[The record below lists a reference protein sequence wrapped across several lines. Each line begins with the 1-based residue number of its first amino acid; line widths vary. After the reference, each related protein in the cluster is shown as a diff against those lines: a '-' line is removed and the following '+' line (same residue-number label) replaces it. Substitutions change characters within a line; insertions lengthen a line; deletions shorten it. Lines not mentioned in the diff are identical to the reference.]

1 MAGLTVLLIYIV
13 GVIALAYSRSN
24 LRNTAFAAGGLLLVY
39 LLAGTFSWFWF
50 LFLLFS
56 VVIAGF
62 LSQRQLRRDHVS
74 SRLLIWYRNV
84 MPEMSETER
93 EAVNAGTVW
102 WEGELF
108 TGKPDWEKLLSN
120 GKPAITAGEQEF
132 IEGPVEQ
139 LCRMVDSWKVNFEL
153 ADIPPEV
160 LAHIREHRFLGM
172 IIPRE
177 YGGLGLS
184 AVAQTEVYTRL
195 FGISS
200 VVGNFISVPNS
211 LGPGELLLKYGTQ
224 QQRDYYLPRLAT
236 GEEIPCFALTGPL
249 AGSDATAIPDTGI
262 VCKGTWEGREI
273 TGMRLTFDKR
283 YITLAPVATLIG
295 LAFKFKD
302 PDHLIGEIDDYGITC
317 ALIPRDTPGL
327 DIGKRHLPMGEPFL
341 NGPVRG
347 KDIFV
352 PLDYII
358 GGSDMAGKGWRMLV
372 DCLSAGRAIS
382 LPSIATCMAKRG
394 LAASSGYA
402 GIRRQ
407 FNLPL
412 ARFEGIQKPLARIAG
427 FTYIINAACR
437 HTAQAIDQGAK
448 PAVASAILKYHCTE
462 MARRIALDAADIH
475 GGKGIIKG
483 PKNYLA
489 WGYESVPVAI
499 TVEGANILTRSL
511 MIFGQG
517 ATRCHPYV
525 LKEMAIAQKEYSDNL
540 VAEFDSLLFNHAG
553 FFCQN
558 GARSLV
564 HAMTGSYFTGILIDS
579 PAKRYYQHLERFS
592 AAFVLVSDTAM
603 LTMQSSLKKREM
615 LSARLGDLL
624 SMLYL
629 ASMVLKH
636 YENDGCP
643 AEDMPV
649 VDWAIQYLL
658 NRYQQAM
665 YGILQNF
672 PSRPIAW
679 LLRLLVFPLGRWFN
693 RPADIL
699 EARVANLVTHDT
711 PTRNRLIAGIYSTAV
726 TGNPVGIVNEVF
738 HLSLVTEP
746 LQRKIRDAVRSGKI
760 VDLAGIKL
768 VNAAEQAGIV
778 TAEEANRLRLYEEK
792 MMDVIHVDEFSYDEF
807 SRDRPVAGRTVKKR
821 ISKKKKP
828 ASRRTKKASA
838 TTRHKPGSSGK

>member
-1 MAGLTVLLIYIV
+1 MTSLTVLLIYIAGAV
-13 GVIALAYSRSN
+13 ALAYSRSD
-24 LRNTAFAAGGLLLVY
+24 LRTTAFAAGGLLLVY
-39 LLAGTFSWFWF
+39 LLAGSFSWFWF

-56 VVIAGF
+56 TVITGL
-62 LSQRQLRRDHVS
+62 LSQRQLRRDQVS
-74 SRLLIWYRNV
+74 SRLLNWYRRI
-84 MPEMSETER
+84 MPEMSETEQ

-108 TGKPDWEKLLSN
+108 TGKPDWEKLLSS
-120 GKPAITAGEQEF
+120 GKPVITADEQEF
-132 IEGPVEQ
+132 IDGPVEQ

-160 LAHIREHRFLGM
+160 MAHVRQHKFLGM
-172 IIPRE
+172 IIPPE

-211 LGPGELLLKYGTQ
+211 LGPGELLLKYGTR
-224 QQRDYYLPRLAT
+224 QQRDYYLPRLAN
-236 GEEIPCFALTGPL
+236 GEEIPCFALTAPL

-262 VCKGTWEGREI
+262 VCRGEWEGREI

-283 YITLAPVATLIG
+283 YITLAPIATLIG
-295 LAFKFKD
+295 LAFRLKD
-302 PDHLIGEIDDYGITC
+302 PDHLIGEEDDYGITC
-317 ALIPRDTPGL
+317 ALIPGDTPGL
-327 DIGKRHLPMGEPFL
+327 DIGRRHLPMGEPFL

-358 GGSDMAGKGWRMLV
+358 GGTDMAGKGWRMLV

-382 LPSIATCMAKRG
+382 LPSISTCMAKRG
-394 LAASSGYA
+394 LAATSAYA
-402 GIRRQ
+402 VIRRQ
-407 FNLPL
+407 FRLPL

-517 ATRCHPYV
+517 ATRCHPFV
-525 LKEMAIAQKEYSDNL
+525 LKELAIAQKEYSDDL
-540 VAEFDSLLFNHAG
+540 AAEFDSVLFNHAG
-553 FFCQN
+553 FFFRN

-564 HAMTGSYFTGILIDS
+564 HALTGSFFTGLLIDS

-592 AAFVLVSDTAM
+592 AAFALVADTAM

-636 YENDGCP
+636 YEDDGCP

-649 VDWAIQYLL
+649 VDWACQHLL

-665 YGILQNF
+665 HGLLQNF
-672 PSRPIAW
+672 PSLPVAW
-679 LLRLLVFPLGRWFN
+679 LLRVLVFPLGRWFN
-693 RPADIL
+693 GPADIL
-699 EARVANLVTHDT
+699 DARVANLVTHDT
-711 PTRNRLIAGIYSTAV
+711 PTRNRLIAGIYSTPAA
-726 TGNPVGIVNEVF
+726 GNPVGTVNEVF
-738 HLSLVTEP
+738 QQSLAVEP
-746 LQRKIRDAVRSGKI
+746 LQRKLRDAVRSGKLA
-760 VDLAGIKL
+760 DLAGVELIS
-768 VNAAEQAGIV
+768 AAEQAAVV
-778 TAEEANRLRLYEEK
+778 TAGEAKQLCVYHEK
-792 MMDVIHVDEFSYDEF
+792 MMDVINVDEFPYGAF
-807 SRDRPVAGRTVKKR
+807 SRVKPAAARTVKKR
-821 ISKKKKP
+821 AGKKKP
-828 ASRRTKKASA
+828 AGKRKKSTSTA
-838 TTRHKPGSSGK
+838 TADKPDRPGKE

>member
-1 MAGLTVLLIYIV
+1 MNGLTVLLIYIV
-13 GVIALAYSRSN
+13 AATALAYRRSD
-24 LRNTAFAAGGLLLVY
+24 LKTTAFAAGGLLLVY
-39 LLAGTFSWFWF
+39 LLAGIFSWFWF
-50 LFLLFS
+50 LFLLIS
-56 VVIAGF
+56 VVVAGL
-62 LSQRQLRRDHVS
+62 LSQRQLRRDFVS
-74 SRLLIWYRNV
+74 ARVLDWYRRI
-84 MPEMSETER
+84 MPRLSETEQ

-108 TGKPDWEKLLSN
+108 TGKPDWDKLLSA
-120 GKPAITAGEQEF
+120 GKLALSAREQEF
-132 IEGPVEQ
+132 IDGPVEQ

-153 ADIPPEV
+153 ADLPSEV
-160 LAHIREHRFLGM
+160 LAFIKQNKFLGL
-172 IIPRE
+172 IIPQE
-177 YGGLGLS
+177 YGGLELS

-200 VVGNFISVPNS
+200 VVGNYISVPNS

-224 QQRDYYLPRLAT
+224 EQRDHYLPRLAN
-236 GEEIPCFALTGPL
+236 GEEIPCFALTAPL
-249 AGSDATAIPDTGI
+249 AGSDATAIPDTGT
-262 VCKGTWEGREI
+262 VCRGNWQGSEI
-273 TGMRLTFDKR
+273 TGMRLSFNKR

-295 LAFKFKD
+295 LAFKLRD
-302 PDHLIGEIDDYGITC
+302 PDHLIGDVDDYGITC

-327 DIGKRHLPMGEPFL
+327 EIGKRHLPMGEPFL

-347 KDIFV
+347 QDIFV

-358 GGSDMAGKGWRMLV
+358 GGRDMAGKGWRMLV

-382 LPSIATCMAKRG
+382 LPSISTCMAKRG
-394 LAASSGYA
+394 LAATSAYA
-402 GIRRQ
+402 RIRRQ
-407 FNLPL
+407 FRLPL
-412 ARFEGIQKPLARIAG
+412 ARFEGVQKPLARIAG

-462 MARRIALDAADIH
+462 LARRIALDAADIH

-525 LKEMAIAQKEYSDNL
+525 LRELAIADKEITDNTI
-540 VAEFDSLLFNHAG
+540 AEFDAVLFSHAG
-553 FFCQN
+553 FVCQN

-564 HAMTGSYFTGILIDS
+564 HALTGAYFTALLIDS

-592 AAFVLVSDTAM
+592 TAFALVTDAAM

-624 SMLYL
+624 STLYL

-649 VDWAIQYLL
+649 VDWACQHLL
-658 NRYQQAM
+658 NQYQQAM
-665 YGILQNF
+665 HGVLQNL
-672 PSRPIAW
+672 PNRPVAW
-679 LLRLLVFPLGRWFN
+679 LLRLLVFPLGRHFN
-693 RPADIL
+693 KPADLL
-699 EARVANLVTHDT
+699 ETRIVNLVCNDT
-711 PTRNRLIAGIYSTAV
+711 PTRDRLIDGIYATVAA
-726 TGNPVGIVNEVF
+726 GNPLGSVNEVF
-738 HLSLVTEP
+738 HMALEVEP
-746 LQRKIRDAVRSGKI
+746 LRRKVSEAVKSGSI
-760 VDLAGIKL
+760 PDLTGVELVD
-768 VNAAEQAGIV
+768 AAEQSGCI
-778 TAEEANRLRLYEEK
+778 TSEEAARLRLYDEK
-792 MMDVIHVDEFSYDEF
+792 LMDVINVDEFPYEAF
-807 SRDRPVAGRTVKKR
+807 SRAKPAARRTVRKR
-821 ISKKKKP
+821 VAKKKTP
-828 ASRRTKKASA
+828 ARRRKKKTSA
-838 TTRHKPGSSGK
+838 GKADEPGKA